1 MIMNSDQS
9 KPYKS
14 SKYFGFVSSR
24 SFQRYQWCYYRSF
37 GVSSKF
43 FFYFFF
49 LSPLCN
55 LWRGKRD
62 KKKKKRSWRHTEA
75 PVMIPLVLLERSQ
88 RYEYYD
94 IKKGHKQFCY
104 RSFIV
109 SPSFFFLVFLS
120 LTSHFHSFYYKLCQS
135 IFNFKKSRIWHL
147 QLASSKC
154 HLQLS
159 KLYYFLNIFLYY
171 VILSIFLSVKSI
183 KIL

>member
-62 KKKKKRSWRHTEA
+62 KKKKDLEGTLKLRWWYHWYCWKDLNDINAMTSRKVTTSFVIEA
-75 PVMIPLVLLERSQ
+75 SLYLR
-88 RYEYYD
+88 
-94 IKKGHKQFCY
+94 G
-104 RSFIV
+104 
-109 SPSFFFLVFLS
+109 FFFPCFSLSHLTFPLFL
-120 LTSHFHSFYYKLCQS
+120 L
-135 IFNFKKSRIWHL
+135 
-147 QLASSKC
+147 
-154 HLQLS
+154 
-159 KLYYFLNIFLYY
+159 
-171 VILSIFLSVKSI
+171 
-183 KIL
+183 

>member
-62 KKKKKRSWRHTEA
+62 KKKKKD
-75 PVMIPLVLLERSQ
+75 LEGTLKLRWWYHWYCWKDLNDMNTMTS
-88 RYEYYD
+88 RNVRNSFVIEVSLYLRVFFSLFFSLSPHISTLFIINYVSLFLILKRVAYD
-94 IKKGHKQFCY
+94 TYDSRVANVICN
-104 RSFIV
+104 
-109 SPSFFFLVFLS
+109 S
-120 LTSHFHSFYYKLCQS
+120 LNYT
-135 IFNFKKSRIWHL
+135 IF
-147 QLASSKC
+147 
-154 HLQLS
+154 
-159 KLYYFLNIFLYY
+159 
-171 VILSIFLSVKSI
+171 
-183 KIL
+183 

>member
-9 KPYKS
+9 KSYKS

-43 FFYFFF
+43 FFISFFSLLF
-49 LSPLCN
+49 VICEEA
-55 LWRGKRD
+55 REI
-62 KKKKKRSWRHTEA
+62 KKKKRSWRHTEA
-75 PVMIPLVLLERSQ
+75 PVMISLVLLERSQ

-147 QLASSKC
+147 RLASSKC

>member
-62 KKKKKRSWRHTEA
+62 KKKKRSWRHTEA

-109 SPSFFFLVFLS
+109 SPRFFFSLFFSLSPHISTLFIINYVSLFLILKRVAYDTYDSRVANVICNS
-120 LTSHFHSFYYKLCQS
+120 LNYT
-135 IFNFKKSRIWHL
+135 IF
-147 QLASSKC
+147 
-154 HLQLS
+154 
-159 KLYYFLNIFLYY
+159 
-171 VILSIFLSVKSI
+171 
-183 KIL
+183 